1 MVERTAC
8 IFARMRSLA
17 YRDWEIRM
25 IPATIP
31 VIFIASCQNKDAL
44 SPICQGFKEFTNS
57 V

>member
-44 SPICQGFKEFTNS
+44 SPICQGFKEFTN
-57 V
+57 